1 VKETTTIIEQYRD
14 KNNTKIVYW
23 DLPGCGTSNFLR
35 DTYLE
40 TVDFNK
46 FDFLIIMTATRLT
59 ENDHWLIIQTKTLR
73 RLFFCCEIKSMLT
86 LKVND

>member
-1 VKETTTIIEQYRD
+1 VKETETIMEQYRD
-14 KNNTKIVYW
+14 KNNTKSVYW
-23 DLPGCGTSNFLR
+23 DLPGCGRSNFLR
-35 DTYLE
+35 DTYLK

-59 ENDHWLIIQTKTLR
+59 ENDHWLVIQAKKLR
-73 RLFFCCEIKSMLT
+73 NLFFCRKIKSMLT